1 MYLTPQHILLAGAT
15 GLTGEHLLDRLLSEP
30 TVARVLAPTRRP
42 LAAHPNLE
50 NPVGDLQ
57 SLLPQ
62 LSGQVDT
69 AFCCL
74 GSTIKRAGSQE
85 AFRAVDHDLV
95 LAFARRARELGA
107 RHLVVISALGANPN
121 SSVFYN
127 RVKGE
132 TAEALTAMDWPQL
145 TIARPSL
152 LLGARREFRLG
163 ERLAAVLLRWLPG
176 KYRGIDACV
185 LARALW
191 RLALEEEDGV
201 RVIESSDLRRLGR
214 GNRG

>member
-30 TVARVLAPTRRP
+30 TISRVLAPSRRP
-42 LAAHPNLE
+42 LAEHSHLD
-50 NPVGDLQ
+50 NPVGELAD
-57 SLLPQ
+57 LLPQ
-62 LSGQVDT
+62 LSGQVDA

-74 GSTIKRAGSQE
+74 GNTIKQAGSQD
-85 AFRAVDHDLV
+85 AFRAIDHDLV
-95 LAFARRARELGA
+95 LAFARRARELGS
-107 RHLVVISALGANPN
+107 RHLLVISALGADPK

-132 TAEALTAMDWPQL
+132 MEAALQAMDWPQL

-152 LLGARREFRLG
+152 LLGPRSEFRLG
-163 ERLAAVLLRWLPG
+163 ERLAAPLMRWIPG
-176 KYRGIDACV
+176 KYRGIDVAV

-191 RLALEEEDGV
+191 RLALEESDGV
-201 RVIESSDLRRLGR
+201 RIVESDELRRLGR
-214 GNRG
+214 

>member
-1 MYLTPQHILLAGAT
+1 MHLTPQHIVIAGAT

-30 TVARVLAPTRRP
+30 TVARVLAPSRRP
-42 LAAHPNLE
+42 LASHPHLE
-50 NPVGDLQ
+50 NPVGELDQ
-57 SLLPQ
+57 LLPT
-62 LSGQVDT
+62 LTGPVDT

-74 GSTIKRAGSQE
+74 GSTIKQAGSQE

-107 RHLVVISALGANPN
+107 RHLVVISALGANPQ

-132 TAEALTAMDWPQL
+132 TEESLKAMGWPQL

-163 ERLAAVLLRWLPG
+163 ERLAAPLLRWLPG
-176 KYRGIDACV
+176 KYRGIDACA

-191 RLALEEEDGV
+191 RLALEEQDGV
-201 RVIESSDLRRLGR
+201 RVIESADLRRLGR
-214 GNRG
+214 

>member
-1 MYLTPQHILLAGAT
+1 MHQTPQRILIAGAT
-15 GLTGEHLLDRLLSEP
+15 GLTGEYLLDRLLNEP
-30 TVARVLAPTRRP
+30 TVTRVVAPSRRQLAD
-42 LAAHPNLE
+42 HPHLE
-50 NPVGDLQ
+50 NPVGELET
-57 SLLPQ
+57 LLPA
-62 LSGQVDT
+62 LHGPLDT

-74 GSTIKRAGSQE
+74 GSTLRQAGSQA
-85 AFRAVDHDLV
+85 AFRRVDHDLI

-107 RHLVVISALGANPN
+107 RHLILVSALGADAQ

-132 TAEALTAMDWPQL
+132 TELALRAMDWPQL

-163 ERLAAVLLRWLPG
+163 ERLAAPLLRWLPG
-176 KYRGIDACV
+176 RYRAIEASV

-191 RLALEEEDGV
+191 RLALETGDGV
-201 RVIESSDLRRLGR
+201 RIVESAELRRLGR
-214 GNRG
+214 

>member
-1 MYLTPQHILLAGAT
+1 M
-15 GLTGEHLLDRLLSEP
+15 
-30 TVARVLAPTRRP
+30 LAPTRRP
-42 LAAHPNLE
+42 LAAHPHLE

-57 SLLPQ
+57 ALLPQ

-74 GSTIKRAGSQE
+74 GSTIKQAGSQE

-107 RHLVVISALGANPN
+107 RHLVVISALGANPG
-121 SSVFYN
+121 SKVFYN
-127 RVKGE
+127 RIKGE
-132 TAEALTAMDWPQL
+132 TEQALKAMDWPQL

-152 LLGARREFRLG
+152 LLGARHEFRLG
-163 ERLAAVLLRWLPG
+163 ERLAAPLLRWLPG
-176 KYRGIDACV
+176 KYRGIDACA

-214 GNRG
+214 

>member
-1 MYLTPQHILLAGAT
+1 MYLTPQHILIAGAT

-42 LAAHPNLE
+42 LAAHPHLE
-50 NPVGDLQ
+50 NSVGELQ
-57 SLLPQ
+57 GLLPQ

-74 GSTIKRAGSQE
+74 GSTIKQAGSQD
-85 AFRAVDHDLV
+85 AFRAIDHDLI

-132 TAEALTAMDWPQL
+132 TEEALKAMGWPQL

-152 LLGARREFRLG
+152 LLGARHEFRLG
-163 ERLAAVLLRWLPG
+163 ERLAAPLLRWLPG
-176 KYRGIDACV
+176 KYRGIDACA

-191 RLALEEEDGV
+191 RLALEEEDGI

-214 GNRG
+214 

>member
-1 MYLTPQHILLAGAT
+1 MYLTPQHILIAGAT

-42 LAAHPNLE
+42 LAAHPHLE
-50 NPVGDLQ
+50 NPVGELQ
-57 SLLPQ
+57 NLLPQ

-74 GSTIKRAGSQE
+74 GSTIKQAGSQE
-85 AFRAVDHDLV
+85 AFRAIDHDLI

-132 TAEALTAMDWPQL
+132 TEEALKTMDWPQL

-152 LLGARREFRLG
+152 LLGARHEFRLG
-163 ERLAAVLLRWLPG
+163 ERLAAPLLRWLPG
-176 KYRGIDACV
+176 KYRGIDACA

-191 RLALEEEDGV
+191 RLALEEEDGI

-214 GNRG
+214 

>member
-15 GLTGEHLLDRLLSEP
+15 GLTGEHLLDRLLNEP

-42 LAAHPNLE
+42 LSEHAHLE
-50 NPVGDLQ
+50 NPVGELHD
-57 SLLPQ
+57 LLPQ

-74 GSTIKRAGSQE
+74 GTTIKQAGSKE
-85 AFRAVDHDLV
+85 AFQAVDHDLIV
-95 LAFARRARELGA
+95 AFAQRARDMGA
-107 RHLVVISALGANPN
+107 RHLIVISALGADAK

-127 RVKGE
+127 QVKGQTE
-132 TAEALTAMDWPQL
+132 QALQAQNWPQL

-152 LLGARREFRLG
+152 LMGSRSEFRLG
-163 ERLAAVLLRWLPG
+163 ERLAAPLMRLLPG
-176 KYRGIDACV
+176 KYRAIETTV

-191 RLALEEEDGV
+191 RLALEEDDGI
-201 RVIESSDLRRLGR
+201 RIIESDQLRRLGR
-214 GNRG
+214 

>member
-1 MYLTPQHILLAGAT
+1 MYLTPQHILIAGAT

-42 LAAHPNLE
+42 LAAHPHLE
-50 NPVGDLQ
+50 NPVGELQ
-57 SLLPQ
+57 GLLPQ

-74 GSTIKRAGSQE
+74 GSTIKQAGSQE
-85 AFRAVDHDLV
+85 AFRAIDHDLI

-132 TAEALTAMDWPQL
+132 TEEALKAMGWPQL

-152 LLGARREFRLG
+152 LLGARHEFRLG
-163 ERLAAVLLRWLPG
+163 ERLAAPLLRWLPG
-176 KYRGIDACV
+176 KYRGIDACA

-191 RLALEEEDGV
+191 RLALEEEDGI

-214 GNRG
+214 

>member
-1 MYLTPQHILLAGAT
+1 MYLTPQHILIAGAT
-15 GLTGEHLLDRLLSEP
+15 GLTGEHLLDRLISEP

-42 LAAHPNLE
+42 LAAHPHLE
-50 NPVGDLQ
+50 NPVGELQ
-57 SLLPQ
+57 GLLPQ

-74 GSTIKRAGSQE
+74 GSTIKQAGSQE
-85 AFRAVDHDLV
+85 AFRAIDHDLI

-132 TAEALTAMDWPQL
+132 TEEALKAMGWPQL

-152 LLGARREFRLG
+152 LLGARHEFRLG
-163 ERLAAVLLRWLPG
+163 ERLAAPLLRWLPG
-176 KYRGIDACV
+176 KYRGIDACA

-191 RLALEEEDGV
+191 RLALEEEDV
-201 RVIESSDLRRLGR
+201 IRVIESADLRRLGR
-214 GNRG
+214 